1 VYDRL
6 VGIEEEFRR
15 RARATWAS
23 GDWDSFSRLV
33 EPVGAVVLD
42 RIGVEPGTDLL
53 DVGTGAGGT
62 VAIPAALRGAVVVGC
77 DVTPELFEH
86 ARRRAAAAGV
96 EVEWVEADAQDL
108 PFEDASFDRV
118 TSTFGAMFAPDHVRA
133 AAELVRVCRPG
144 GRIAMTTWVNDG
156 FAGEL
161 FKLTG
166 SFLPPP
172 PGVQP
177 PPLWGVEEH
186 IEEVFGA
193 VGASV
198 TVERETVDFDFPSV
212 EDAVQR
218 YAMDFGPFVMA
229 RHVLEPQDRWGEF
242 LGVFADLIRRFN
254 PVSDGAAK
262 IRSDYFVIRV
272 ERARGSADA

>member
-1 VYDRL
+1 MGVA
-6 VGIEEEFRR
+6 EESRR

-33 EPVGAVVLD
+33 EPVGALVLD
-42 RIGVEPGTDLL
+42 RIVVEPETDLL
-53 DVGTGAGGT
+53 DVGTGSGGN
-62 VAIPAALRGAVVVGC
+62 VAIPAALRGAKVVGC

-108 PFEDASFDRV
+108 PFGDASFDRV
-118 TSTFGAMFAPDHVRA
+118 TSTFGAMFAPDHLRA

-144 GRIAMTTWVNDG
+144 GQIAMTTWVNDG
-156 FAGEL
+156 FVGEL

-166 SFLPPP
+166 SVMPPPP

-186 IEEVFGA
+186 VEDAFAAAGTWATIEH
-193 VGASV
+193 
-198 TVERETVDFDFPSV
+198 ETVDFDFPSV

-218 YAMDFGPFVMA
+218 YATDFGPFVIA
-229 RHVLEPQDRWGEF
+229 RGVLEPQDRWVEF
-242 LGVFADLIRRFN
+242 LQAFADLIRRFN
-254 PVSDGAAK
+254 PASDGTAK
-262 IRSDYFVIRV
+262 IRSDYFLVRV
-272 ERARGSADA
+272 ER